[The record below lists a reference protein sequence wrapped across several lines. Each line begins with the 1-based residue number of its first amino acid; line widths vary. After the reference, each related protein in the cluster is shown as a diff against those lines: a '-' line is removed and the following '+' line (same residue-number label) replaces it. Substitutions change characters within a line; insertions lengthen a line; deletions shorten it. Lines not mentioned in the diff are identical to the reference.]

1 MQKIFYCFIL
11 MCLCFVSS
19 AQKHAVIKLKDCE
32 VVIYDVYEDPPTLFE
47 NEEGEMEEI
56 IRVRIKNDTAIVPLK
71 GIYGEEVQYKI
82 LKLQTTSFADSYI
95 VEQQYIVDFAY
106 EDDEHWR
113 FEYEPYTYKS
123 EWQKLSKLSKN
134 KFRIL
139 KYTDNWEK
147 LTPYKAKY
155 LPLKV
160 AKKYLVNVYKK
171 ANQANQLDSAY
182 YSEQVFNIKSAKS
195 LEDLMSYSL
204 SYIHLRITLFKQGK
218 KVGERFIVFEYWY
231 GC

>member
-1 MQKIFYCFIL
+1 MQKICFCFML
-11 MCLCFVSS
+11 LCLCFVSS
-19 AQKHAVIKLKDCE
+19 AQRHAVIKLKDCE
-32 VVIYDVYEDPPTLFE
+32 VVIYNAY
-47 NEEGEMEEI
+47 GEIDDNMI
-56 IRVRIKNDTAIVPLK
+56 DRKIVNDTTFVVLFVM
-71 GIYGEEVQYKI
+71 YGQEAQGKKI
-82 LKLQTTSFADSYI
+82 KIKSPIADSFA
-95 VEQQYIVDFAY
+95 VEQQYTVDFAY

-123 EWQKLSKLSKN
+123 EWQKLLKLSKN
-134 KFRIL
+134 KFRVL
-139 KYTDNWEK
+139 NYTDNWEK

-171 ANQANQLDSAY
+171 ANQVHQLDSAY
-182 YSEQVFNIKSAKS
+182 YNEQVFNIKSAQS
-195 LEDLMSYSL
+195 LEDLLCYSL

-218 KVGERFIVFEYWY
+218 KVGERFIVFEYWR

>member
-1 MQKIFYCFIL
+1 

-32 VVIYDVYEDPPTLFE
+32 VVIYDAY
-47 NEEGEMEEI
+47 GELDDNMI
-56 IRVRIKNDTAIVPLK
+56 DSKMVNDTTFVVLYVMYEQETQGKKIKLK
-71 GIYGEEVQYKI
+71 STIAD
-82 LKLQTTSFADSYI
+82 SFA

-106 EDDEHWR
+106 EDNEHFR
-113 FEYEPYTYKS
+113 FEYEPYTYKN

-171 ANQANQLDSAY
+171 ANQVHQLDSAY
-182 YSEQVFNIKSAKS
+182 YNEQVFNIKSAQS
-195 LEDLMSYSL
+195 LEDLLCYSL

-218 KVGERFIVFEYWY
+218 KVGERFIVFEYWR

>member
-11 MCLCFVSS
+11 MCFCFVSA

-32 VVIYDVYEDPPTLFE
+32 VVIYNVYENLG
-47 NEEGEMEEI
+47 EEDDHYPLLKK
-56 IRVRIKNDTAIVPLK
+56 IKNDTAFVELVVM
-71 GIYGEEVQYKI
+71 YGQEIEGKKI
-82 LKLQTTSFADSYI
+82 KIKSTIADSFA
-95 VEQQYIVDFAY
+95 VEQQYTIDFAY

-123 EWQKLSKLSKN
+123 DWQKLPKLSKN
-134 KFRIL
+134 KFRVL
-139 KYTDNWEK
+139 NYTDNWEK

-160 AKKYLVNVYKK
+160 AKKYLSNVYKN
-171 ANQANQLDSAY
+171 ANQAKQLDSAY
-182 YSEQVFNIKSAKS
+182 YSEQVFNIKSAES
-195 LEDLMSYSL
+195 LKDLMSYSL
-204 SYIHLRITLFKQGK
+204 SYIHLRITLFKKGK
-218 KVGERFIVFEYWY
+218 KVGERFIVFEYWR